1 MYCGINDAFLVPEEI
16 GPTCIEP
23 IGESCYDLMMERG
36 HSYIDDIRLLRLMRL
51 LKLRRPACLPCLRAS
66 LPACLPACLLAYL
79 PVCSRKL
86 KGRIFLE
93 MSSCSSPDSFFGT

>member
-1 MYCGINDAFLVPEEI
+1 MYCGINDAFLVPVYI

-23 IGESCYDLMMERG
+23 IGESCYDLMMANG
-36 HSYIDDIRLLRLMRL
+36 HSYIEDMRLLKLMRL
-51 LKLRRPACLPCLRAS
+51 LKPRRPACLPCLRAS
-66 LPACLPACLLAYL
+66 LPACLPACL